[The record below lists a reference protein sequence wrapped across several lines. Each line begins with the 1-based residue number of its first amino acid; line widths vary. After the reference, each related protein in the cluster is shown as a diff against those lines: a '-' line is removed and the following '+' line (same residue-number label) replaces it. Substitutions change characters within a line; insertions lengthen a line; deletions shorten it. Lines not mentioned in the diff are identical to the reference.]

1 MKKIIGKYFTV
12 LLALMIISGF
22 ARAQNKENSGK
33 LFIIGGGERPLSLMK
48 SLTDEAQISA
58 DDLIVIL
65 PFSSSIPI
73 EASAYAS
80 EQFVALGYRN
90 VQPIYLNKDSLIP
103 KQAKDSIRR
112 AAIIYITG
120 GDQNQF
126 MKTAERNGIT
136 EDIQYAY
143 LNGSLIAGTSAGAAV
158 MSKKMIT
165 GNQHLLEE
173 YSPDVQIIHENNIE
187 ISKGLGLLQNAI
199 IDQHFI
205 KRMRLNRLISVAIE
219 NPDESCIGI
228 DESTAIIV
236 AGNTIKV
243 CGESQVIVL
252 KNKGKTT
259 KSAKGLLGANDLK
272 ISIYL
277 PGESFTIE

>member
-1 MKKIIGKYFTV
+1 MKKIIGKYFMVFLFILNT
-12 LLALMIISGF
+12 AGF
-22 ARAQNKENSGK
+22 VQGQNAKNSGK

-48 SLTDEAQISA
+48 ALTDEAQISA

-65 PFSSSIPI
+65 PFASSVPI
-73 EASAYAS
+73 EASAYVH

-90 VQPIYLNKDSLIP
+90 VQHIYLNEDSLISE
-103 KQAKDSIRR
+103 QAKGSIRR
-112 AAIIYITG
+112 ASIIYITG
-120 GDQNQF
+120 GDQNLF
-126 MKTAERNGIT
+126 MKTAKRNEIVK
-136 EDIQYAY
+136 DICYVYQK
-143 LNGSLIAGTSAGAAV
+143 GGLIAGTSAGAAV
-158 MSKKMIT
+158 MSAKMIT
-165 GNQHLLEE
+165 GNQRLQEE

-205 KRMRLNRLISVAIE
+205 KRMRLNRLLSVAIE

-243 CGESQVIVL
+243 SGESQVIVL

-259 KSAKGLLGANDLK
+259 KSTKGLLGANNLK